1 MVMEFGMSKLGPMN
15 FGPQM
20 DITEWGKS
28 MMDQPSISPEMQSKI
43 YSEVQELLGIA
54 LTTAQKILKTHKK
67 QLDMITEELVKHET
81 IEGDGFEKLMGKKV

>member
-20 DITEWGKS
+20 DITEWGQS
-28 MMDQPSISPEMQSKI
+28 MMDQPSISPEMLSKI
-43 YSEVQELLGIA
+43 DSEVQKLLAVA

-67 QLDMITEELVKHET
+67 QLDTIMEELVKHET
-81 IEGDGFEKLMGKKV
+81 LEGDEFEKLMGKKV